1 MKTFPAVMVRVVA
14 ALLFGAALVAVIA
27 QPKTPEAAQTP
38 PKGTP
43 AAQQQPMQAQPAG
56 VPVPGLG
63 VMVHYLP
70 DKQSIREVMRF
81 DVESFANQL
90 AEMRVSH
97 LILTLGQN
105 NGQYIA
111 PNSALEVL
119 CPASAKNRSPR
130 DLPLEIGQALRS
142 RGIAMILYLPFRAPQ
157 SDRYLMDCLGDVNEQ
172 QPPPAKFIAAWSS
185 VIRDWS
191 EHYGPLAAGWWFDGT
206 YNTTGVTTAGW
217 EQLCGAAR
225 SGAAN
230 RLLAFNAGEGAQ
242 RFSLKS
248 VPCQNLMAGEYMEP
262 PAHPEAPPSELM
274 FHVLTPLTASWGR
287 EAPARFTAGQLRNW
301 ISEAA
306 AARGLL
312 TLDMPVDATGR
323 FMPAHVALL
332 KSVASRKP

>member
-27 QPKTPEAAQTP
+27 QPKAPEAPQTP
-38 PKGTP
+38 PKGT
-43 AAQQQPMQAQPAG
+43 ATAQQQPLQAQPAG
-56 VPVPGLG
+56 APVPGLG

-172 QPPPAKFIAAWSS
+172 QPPPARFIAAWSS

-262 PAHPEAPPSELM
+262 PAHPAAPPSELM

-306 AARGLL
+306 AARGLV

-332 KSVASRKP
+332 KSVTSRKP